1 MRSRKW
7 LFVFSMAFILAI
19 YNPVVGWASE
29 NETETEAETQEK
41 TGENKEEKNETDV
54 ISITKENPTSVIY
67 DDNDIKVSVQSTAY
81 NQNGGDPFYQIDFMI
96 ENNSKEEITL
106 YMNDSYVDDFETS
119 TYQGNSIIS
128 AGKKGISDASVW
140 EKNFVPYGIE
150 KFEIWETSMKIS
162 SPNKTLFEQKIKINS
177 DVFNMSETDSV
188 NADDNSAS
196 DTGSSEEAIDTNEI
210 MKKIESLETENKELK
225 EKIKKLE
232 EEKEQST
239 PEPTA
244 TPEPTVAPEP
254 TSAPEPTAAP
264 ESQPVVEYKDA
275 TTIRIVQQ
283 ALNDKGYN
291 CGNPDGV
298 AGGNTTTAITQYQ
311 TENGITANGL
321 VTDELLQSL
330 GVVEKVQEAVAAEAS
345 KNEYS
350 SDYTYD
356 QLARNPDANKGKKVK
371 FRGKVLQTGDA
382 GKGMSFARVELND
395 NIDTVLFVTYSQE
408 KLGYRLLDDD
418 MITLYGETCGVYS
431 YESTGSGV
439 ITLPWIHADIIEM

>member
-1 MRSRKW
+1 MRNRVVKQM
-7 LFVFSMAFILAI
+7 FMFGMASMLAVS
-19 YNPVVGWASE
+19 NPVVGWASE
-29 NETETEAETQEK
+29 SETKDETQDK
-41 TGENKEEKNETDV
+41 ENDGKEESDTIN
-54 ISITKENPTSVIY
+54 ITKENPTPVIY
-67 DDNDIKVSVQSTAY
+67 DENDIKISVQSTAY
-81 NQNGGDPFYQIDFMI
+81 EQNGGDPLYRINFMI

-106 YMNDSYVDDFETS
+106 YMNDSYVDDFETA
-119 TYQGNSIIS
+119 TYQGNCIIS
-128 AGKKGISDASVW
+128 AGKKGISDASIW
-140 EKNFVPYGIE
+140 EKNFVPYGVE
-150 KFEIWETSMKIS
+150 DFKTWETSMKIT
-162 SPNKTLFEQKIKINS
+162 SPNKTFFEQKIKINA
-177 DVFNMSETDSV
+177 DVFDISTTDSE
-188 NADDNSAS
+188 NADQNSAS
-196 DTGSSEEAIDTNEI
+196 DTESSEETTDTNEI

-225 EKIKKLE
+225 EKIKQLE
-232 EEKEQST
+232 EEKNQPSPAPTVT

-244 TPEPTVAPEP
+244 VPEPTE
-254 TSAPEPTAAP
+254 TPEPTAAP
-264 ESQPVVEYKDA
+264 EPQPVVEYKDA

-283 ALNDKGYN
+283 TLNDKGYN

-298 AGGNTTTAITQYQ
+298 AGGNTSKAITQYQ
-311 TENGITANGL
+311 TENGITENGL

-330 GVVEKVQEAVAAEAS
+330 GIVEKVQEAVAEEAS

-350 SDYTYD
+350 ADYTYD

-382 GKGMSFARVELND
+382 GSGMNFARVELND
-395 NIDTVLFVTYSQE
+395 NLDTVLFVTYSGE